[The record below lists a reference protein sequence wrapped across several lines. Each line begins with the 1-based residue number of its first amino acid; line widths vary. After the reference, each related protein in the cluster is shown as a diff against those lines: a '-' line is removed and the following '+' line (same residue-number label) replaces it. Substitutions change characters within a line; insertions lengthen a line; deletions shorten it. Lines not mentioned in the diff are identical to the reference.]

1 MPEEKTIS
9 MKAYTILCNK
19 AFLFD
24 KFCSIMEH
32 AEAEEFEYA
41 ALKLYDLYARY
52 IRNELR
58 NSRREGNNN
67 VEI

>member
-1 MPEEKTIS
+1 MDEEKTIS

-24 KFCSIMEH
+24 KFCSIMEY
-32 AEAEEFEYA
+32 AEPEEFEYA
-41 ALKLYDLYARY
+41 ALKLYDLYACH

-58 NSRREGNNN
+58 NSRKEEN
-67 VEI
+67 

>member
-1 MPEEKTIS
+1 MDEEKTIS

-24 KFCSIMEH
+24 KFCYIMEH
-32 AEAEEFEYA
+32 ADAEDFEYA
-41 ALKLYDLYARY
+41 ALKLYALYACH

-58 NSRREGNNN
+58 NLRKEEN
-67 VEI
+67 